1 MTQFFLKE
9 SLTKKE
15 LTYEKKHFHFVGFL
29 KDLAKSDLRG
39 LFFINLLL
47 FWAQSGLFTIMSLF
61 GRDILSLDLV
71 GINLLFALGGVM
83 SAFIQGFGVG
93 KAVKVVSEEKLFIL
107 SSVVTIIGFE
117 VMSIASNTVLFFI
130 GITVFSIGNSF
141 LAPVIQALVSE
152 KSSEHKQGGNMGM
165 LQSFGSIGR
174 IFGPIVAGYIYQS
187 ISPFS
192 PAIMATLLTVV
203 ILVWG
208 VKSLKY

>member
-1 MTQFFLKE
+1 
-9 SLTKKE
+9 
-15 LTYEKKHFHFVGFL
+15 
-29 KDLAKSDLRG
+29 
-39 LFFINLLL
+39 
-47 FWAQSGLFTIMSLF
+47 MS
-61 GRDILSLDLV
+61 V
-71 GINLLFALGGVM
+71 
-83 SAFIQGFGVG
+83 
-93 KAVKVVSEEKLFIL
+93 
-107 SSVVTIIGFE
+107 
-117 VMSIASNTVLFFI
+117 ASTVVLFFV

-152 KSSEHKQGGNMGM
+152 KSSEHEQGGNMGM

-208 VKSLKY
+208 MKSLKHNWTY

>member
-1 MTQFFLKE
+1 
-9 SLTKKE
+9 
-15 LTYEKKHFHFVGFL
+15 
-29 KDLAKSDLRG
+29 
-39 LFFINLLL
+39 
-47 FWAQSGLFTIMSLF
+47 MSLF

-71 GINLLFALGGVM
+71 GISLLFTFGGVM
-83 SAFIQGFGVG
+83 SAVIQGFGVG
-93 KAVKVVSEEKLFIL
+93 RAVKVISEEKLFIL
-107 SSVVTIIGFE
+107 SSIVTILGFG
-117 VMSIASNTVLFFI
+117 VMSVASTVVLFFV

-152 KSSEHKQGGNMGM
+152 KSSEHEQGGNMGM

-208 VKSLKY
+208 MKSLKHNWTY